1 MRLSNCEANL
11 ILPWRKIVLIGF
23 DKAGK
28 RFGTLDA
35 VKEFSM
41 TIKDEEILGLLG
53 PNGAG
58 KTTLMLMMGTV
69 YRPTSGKISV
79 NGLDVVQHPND
90 VRKMIGIAFQDPRVD
105 GILGAFDVLNWHLKM
120 TTNLD
125 KVEREDRVEKVLR
138 AVDLWDARNK
148 RTWLMSGGM
157 RKKVEDCK
165 VLAQRPKIA
174 VFDEPT
180 AFLDVPSRL
189 LMWKMIRELRD
200 EGSTVIVA
208 TNMMDEAE
216 RLSDRVAIV
225 NLGKLVAIDTPEQLK
240 GKTKGGEV
248 LELTVGNGQ
257 EFPRECLTQFSEV
270 QDVSQENNKVTV
282 YLSGGRLLLPKIV
295 ETLTNRGVKIDSV
308 HLKEVTLED
317 VFLNYTGHRLE

>member
-1 MRLSNCEANL
+1 MIS
-11 ILPWRKIVLIGF
+11 F

-41 TIKDEEILGLLG
+41 TIHDEEILGLLG

-125 KVEREDRVEKVLR
+125 KMEREARVEKVLR

-216 RLSDRVAIV
+216 RLSERVAIV

-270 QDVSQENNKVTV
+270 QDVNQENNKVTV

-317 VFLNYTGHRLE
+317 VFLNYTGHKLE

>member
-1 MRLSNCEANL
+1 MIS
-11 ILPWRKIVLIGF
+11 F

-28 RFGTLDA
+28 RFGSVDA
-35 VKEFSM
+35 VKEFSL
-41 TIKDEEILGLLG
+41 TIQDEEILGLLG

-69 YRPTSGKISV
+69 YRPTSGKIAV
-79 NGLDVVQHPND
+79 NGLDVVHSPND
-90 VRKMIGIAFQDPRVD
+90 VRKLIGIAFQDPRVD

-125 KVEREDRVEKVLR
+125 RDPRERRVEDVLR
-138 AVDLWDARNK
+138 ALELWEARNK

-157 RKKVEDCK
+157 RKKVEDAK

-189 LMWKMIRELRD
+189 LVWKMIRELRD

-216 RLSDRVAIV
+216 RLSDRVAIM
-225 NLGKLVAIDTPEQLK
+225 NLGKLVAIGTPRELK
-240 GKTKGGEV
+240 EKRRGGEI

-257 EFPRECLTQFSEV
+257 ELPRDLFSQFSEV
-270 QDVSQENNKVTV
+270 HDVTQIENKVLV
-282 YLSGGRLLLPKIV
+282 YLSSGRLLLPKIV
-295 ETLTNRGVKIDSV
+295 ETLTDQGIKIDSV

-317 VFLNYTGHRLE
+317 VFLSYTGQRLE

>member
-1 MRLSNCEANL
+1 M
-11 ILPWRKIVLIGF
+11 IGF
-23 DKAGK
+23 EKAGK

-41 TIKDEEILGLLG
+41 TINDEEILGLLG

-79 NGLDVVQHPND
+79 NGLDVVRHPND
-90 VRKMIGIAFQDPRVD
+90 VRKLIGIAFQDPRVD

-120 TTNLD
+120 TTSLE
-125 KVEREDRVEKVLR
+125 KAEREDRVEKVLR

-165 VLAQRPKIA
+165 VLAQRPRIA

-248 LELTVGNGQ
+248 LELTVGDGQ

-270 QDVSQENNKVTV
+270 QDVNQENNKVTV

>member
-1 MRLSNCEANL
+1 
-11 ILPWRKIVLIGF
+11 LIGF
-23 DKAGK
+23 DGAGK

-35 VKEFSM
+35 VKDFSM
-41 TIKDEEILGLLG
+41 TIQDEEILGLLG

-225 NLGKLVAIDTPEQLK
+225 NLGRLVAIDTPEQLK

-270 QDVSQENNKVTV
+270 QDVKQENNKVTV

>member
-1 MRLSNCEANL
+1 M
-11 ILPWRKIVLIGF
+11 IGF

-41 TIKDEEILGLLG
+41 TIRDEEILGLLG

-79 NGLDVVQHPND
+79 NGLDVVHYPND

-225 NLGKLVAIDTPEQLK
+225 NLGRLVAIDTPEQLK
-240 GKTKGGEV
+240 SKTKGGEV
-248 LELTVGNGQ
+248 LELTLGDGQ
-257 EFPRECLTQFSEV
+257 QCPTDLLTQFSEV
-270 QDVSQENNKVTV
+270 QDVSQENNKVIV

-295 ETLTNRGVKIDSV
+295 ETLTNRGLKIDSV

>member
-1 MRLSNCEANL
+1 MIS
-11 ILPWRKIVLIGF
+11 F
-23 DKAGK
+23 DNAGK
-28 RFGTLDA
+28 RFGNLDA
-35 VKEFSM
+35 VREFSL
-41 TIKDEEILGLLG
+41 TIHDEEILGLLG

-69 YRPTSGKISV
+69 YRPTSGRISV
-79 NGLDVVQHPND
+79 NGLDVLNHPND
-90 VRKMIGIAFQDPRVD
+90 VRKLIGIAFQDPRVD

-120 TTNLD
+120 TTKLD
-125 KVEREDRVEKVLR
+125 KEEREERVEKVLR

-165 VLAQRPKIA
+165 VLAQRPRIA

-200 EGSTVIVA
+200 EGSTVIIA

-225 NLGKLVAIDTPEQLK
+225 NLGRLVAIDTPQTLK

-248 LELTVGNGQ
+248 LELTVGNGV
-257 EFPRECLTQFSEV
+257 EFPRELLTQFSEV
-270 QDVSQENNKVTV
+270 QDVTQEEDKVTV
-282 YLSGGRLLLPKIV
+282 YLSSGRLLLPKIV
-295 ETLTNRGVKIDSV
+295 ETLTSRGVKIESV

-317 VFLNYTGHRLE
+317 VFLNYTGQRLE

>member
-1 MRLSNCEANL
+1 
-11 ILPWRKIVLIGF
+11 LIGF

-41 TIKDEEILGLLG
+41 TIQDEEILGLLG

-79 NGLDVVQHPND
+79 NGLDVVHHPND
-90 VRKMIGIAFQDPRVD
+90 VRKMIGIAFQDPRID

-120 TTNLD
+120 TTSLE
-125 KVEREDRVEKVLR
+125 KEEREARVEKVLR
-138 AVDLWDARNK
+138 AVELWDARNK

-225 NLGKLVAIDTPEQLK
+225 NLGRLVAIDTPEQLK
-240 GKTKGGEV
+240 SKTKGGEV
-248 LELTVGNGQ
+248 LELTLGDGQ
-257 EFPRECLTQFSEV
+257 ECPADLLTQFSEV

>member
-1 MRLSNCEANL
+1 
-11 ILPWRKIVLIGF
+11 
-23 DKAGK
+23 
-28 RFGTLDA
+28 
-35 VKEFSM
+35 M
-41 TIKDEEILGLLG
+41 TIQDEEILGLLG

-270 QDVSQENNKVTV
+270 QDVKQENNKVTV

>member
-1 MRLSNCEANL
+1 L
-11 ILPWRKIVLIGF
+11 ISF

-28 RFGTLDA
+28 RFGTIDA

-41 TIKDEEILGLLG
+41 TIQDEEILGLLG

-225 NLGKLVAIDTPEQLK
+225 NLGTLVAIDTPEQLK

-270 QDVSQENNKVTV
+270 QEVNQENNKVTV

>member
-1 MRLSNCEANL
+1 L
-11 ILPWRKIVLIGF
+11 IDF
-23 DKAGK
+23 DKTGK

-41 TIKDEEILGLLG
+41 SIHDEEILGLLG

-120 TTNLD
+120 TTSLN
-125 KVEREDRVEKVLR
+125 KAEREARVEKVLR

-240 GKTKGGEV
+240 SKTKGGEV

-257 EFPRECLTQFSEV
+257 EFPRECLTQFDEV
-270 QDVSQENNKVTV
+270 QDVNQENNKVTV

>member
-1 MRLSNCEANL
+1 M
-11 ILPWRKIVLIGF
+11 IIF
-23 DKAGK
+23 DKVGK
-28 RFGTLDA
+28 RFGKTDA
-35 VKEFSM
+35 VKDFSL
-41 TIKDEEILGLLG
+41 TIQEKEILGLLG

-58 KTTLMLMMGTV
+58 KSTLMLMMGTV
-69 YRPTSGKISV
+69 YRPSSGTILV
-79 NGLDVVQHPND
+79 HDYDVVKQPNE
-90 VRKMIGIAFQDPRVD
+90 VRKLIGIAFQDARVD
-105 GILGAFDVLNWHLKM
+105 GILGTYDCLNWHLKM
-120 TTNLD
+120 TTSFD
-125 KVEREDRVEKVLR
+125 KHEREERVESVLK
-138 AVDLWDARNK
+138 ALDLWDARNK

-157 RKKVEDCK
+157 KKKVEDAK
-165 VLAQRPKIA
+165 ILAQRPRIA

-216 RLSDRVAIV
+216 RLSDSVAIV
-225 NLGKLVAIDTPEQLK
+225 NLGRLVATGTSEELK
-240 GKTKGGEV
+240 SKTKGGEV
-248 LELTVGNGQ
+248 LELTLGDGQ
-257 EFPRECLTQFSEV
+257 ECPADLLTQFSEV
-270 QDVSQENNKVTV
+270 QDVSQENNKVRV

-317 VFLNYTGHRLE
+317 VFLNYTGHKLE

>member
-1 MRLSNCEANL
+1 MIS
-11 ILPWRKIVLIGF
+11 F

-28 RFGTLDA
+28 KFGTLDA
-35 VKEFSM
+35 VKDFSLD
-41 TIKDEEILGLLG
+41 IQDREILGLLG

-69 YRPTSGKISV
+69 YRPTSGSITV
-79 NGLDVVQHPND
+79 DGLDVMRHPND
-90 VRKMIGIAFQDPRVD
+90 VRKLIGIAFQDPRLD

-120 TTNLD
+120 TTSLD
-125 KVEREDRVEKVLR
+125 KEQRAERVEQVLR
-138 AVDLWDARNK
+138 ALDLWDARKK

-165 VLAQRPKIA
+165 ILAQRPKVA

-216 RLSDRVAIV
+216 RLSERVAIV
-225 NLGKLVAIDTPEQLK
+225 NLGKLVAIDSPEKLK
-240 GKTKGGEV
+240 GRTKGGEV
-248 LELTVGNGQ
+248 LEITLANGQ
-257 EFPRECLTQFSEV
+257 ECPKELLIQFSEV
-270 QDVSQENNKVTV
+270 QDVARNENKVSI
-282 YLSGGRLLLPKIV
+282 YLSQGRLLLPKIV
-295 ETLTNRGVKIDSV
+295 ETLTNRGVKIESV

-317 VFLNYTGHRLE
+317 VFLNYTGQSLE

>member
-1 MRLSNCEANL
+1 
-11 ILPWRKIVLIGF
+11 LIGF

-41 TIKDEEILGLLG
+41 TIHDKEILGLLG

-79 NGLDVVQHPND
+79 NGLDVVHHPND

-270 QDVSQENNKVTV
+270 QDVNQENNKVTV

>member
-1 MRLSNCEANL
+1 MIS
-11 ILPWRKIVLIGF
+11 F

-28 RFGTLDA
+28 KFGTLDA
-35 VKEFSM
+35 VKDF
-41 TIKDEEILGLLG
+41 TLDIHDKEILGLLG

-69 YRPTSGKISV
+69 YRPTSGIITV
-79 NGLDVVQHPND
+79 DGLDVMKHPND
-90 VRKMIGIAFQDPRVD
+90 VRKLIGIAFQDPRLD

-120 TTNLD
+120 TTDLD
-125 KVEREDRVEKVLR
+125 KEQRAERVEQVLS
-138 AVDLWDARNK
+138 ALDLWDARKK

-165 VLAQRPKIA
+165 ILAQRPKVA

-216 RLSDRVAIV
+216 RLSERVAIV
-225 NLGKLVAIDTPEQLK
+225 NLGKLVAMDSPEKLK
-240 GKTKGGEV
+240 GRTKGGEV
-248 LELTVGNGQ
+248 LEITLADGQ
-257 EFPRECLTQFSEV
+257 ECPKELLVQFSEV
-270 QDVSQENNKVTV
+270 QDVAQTENKVSI
-282 YLSGGRLLLPKIV
+282 YLSQGRLLLPKIV
-295 ETLTNRGVKIDSV
+295 ETLTNRGVKIESV

-317 VFLNYTGHRLE
+317 VFLNYTGQRLE